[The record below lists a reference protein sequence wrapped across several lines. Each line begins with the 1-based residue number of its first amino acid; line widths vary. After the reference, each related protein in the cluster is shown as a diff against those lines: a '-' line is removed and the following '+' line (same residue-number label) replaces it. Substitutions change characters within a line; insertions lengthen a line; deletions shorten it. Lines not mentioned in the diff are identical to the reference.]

1 MELFNSL
8 PGVNFGTALAAMWMV
23 SPVLGFRPVRAF
35 DSRTENVPKP
45 EMTTRSRDLRA
56 VVIPSSMELNICS
69 AFARG
74 ISPVAAIAAT
84 RSLLVTVDSPS
95 GKGFGIK
102 KYGKMIRLAL
112 LACQRPIFKE
122 FSLQEPPVGREYP
135 LRPIV
140 GVGAIIL
147 RNSEVLVVRRGRP
160 PRQGEWSVPGGAVKL
175 GETLEEAC
183 RREILEE
190 TGLSVE
196 VLSRCA
202 VLDRVTRD
210 EWGRVRYHYVLID
223 FICRP
228 AGGALRAGGDVS
240 EAMWHPLADLLLL
253 QPMTPGTAKVILEA
267 AETLRQGAPAG

>member
-1 MELFNSL
+1 M
-8 PGVNFGTALAAMWMV
+8 
-23 SPVLGFRPVRAF
+23 
-35 DSRTENVPKP
+35 
-45 EMTTRSRDLRA
+45 
-56 VVIPSSMELNICS
+56 
-69 AFARG
+69 
-74 ISPVAAIAAT
+74 
-84 RSLLVTVDSPS
+84 
-95 GKGFGIK
+95 
-102 KYGKMIRLAL
+102 
-112 LACQRPIFKE
+112 
-122 FSLQEPPVGREYP
+122 GREYP

-196 VLSRCA
+196 ILSRCA
-202 VLDRVTRD
+202 VLERVTRD
-210 EWGRVRYHYVLID
+210 EWARVRYHYVLIY

-228 AGGALRAGGDVS
+228 IEGTLRAGGDVS
-240 EAMWHPLADLLLL
+240 EAMWHSLADLPLL

>member
-1 MELFNSL
+1 M
-8 PGVNFGTALAAMWMV
+8 
-23 SPVLGFRPVRAF
+23 
-35 DSRTENVPKP
+35 
-45 EMTTRSRDLRA
+45 
-56 VVIPSSMELNICS
+56 
-69 AFARG
+69 
-74 ISPVAAIAAT
+74 
-84 RSLLVTVDSPS
+84 
-95 GKGFGIK
+95 
-102 KYGKMIRLAL
+102 
-112 LACQRPIFKE
+112 
-122 FSLQEPPVGREYP
+122 GREYP

-210 EWGRVRYHYVLID
+210 EWARVRYHYVLID

-228 AGGALRAGGDVS
+228 IEGTLRAGGDVS
-240 EAMWHPLADLLLL
+240 EAMWHPLADLPLL